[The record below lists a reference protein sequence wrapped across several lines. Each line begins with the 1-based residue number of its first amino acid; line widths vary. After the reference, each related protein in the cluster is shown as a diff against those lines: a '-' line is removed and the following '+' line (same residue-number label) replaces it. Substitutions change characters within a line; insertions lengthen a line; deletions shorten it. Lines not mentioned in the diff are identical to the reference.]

1 MILTTI
7 FLVLFISII
16 TLIFIP
22 STNLFLLR
30 FIALLGSATAF
41 IFSCFLLISF
51 NCNFF
56 YFQSIVTYKF
66 GFDFL
71 NLYFSLGID
80 GISLFFFILSSFLIF
95 LCVLFI
101 WNESTFKEYAITL
114 LIIDLLLLLVF
125 SVLDLLLF
133 YVFFEAILIPMYLM
147 IGIWGSRERKIR
159 AVYLFFFYTLLGS
172 LCMLI
177 GLIYI
182 YTLTGTL
189 NFEYLMSYSFTFDQ
203 QYWLWLA
210 FFLSFASKIPM
221 FPFHVWLP
229 EAHVEA
235 PTVGSVL
242 LAGILLKLGV
252 YGFLRFSLN
261 LFPEASLFFS
271 PLVYL
276 LSVLGIV
283 YASLT
288 AIRQTDLKRIIAYS
302 SVAHMNLVTI
312 GIFSFNV
319 VGIEGSILQSISHGF
334 VSGAMFLLVGILY
347 DRYHSRLLY
356 YYGGLVHMMPG
367 YAALLLL
374 FTLANIALPGTSS
387 FVGEFLLL
395 AGIYK
400 TNFLTCIF
408 ATLGVILCGA
418 YSLWLYN
425 RIIFGNLKIHNTLLF
440 KDINFREF
448 SILLPLLFLVLLM
461 GIYPKFFLDYIHL
474 SSSTLHLLT
483 LS

>member
-1 MILTTI
+1 ML
-7 FLVLFISII
+7 L
-16 TLIFIP
+16 TLIFSILLLSIFTLCLIP
-22 STNLFLLR
+22 STNLNFLRISALVGSGLSFLL
-30 FIALLGSATAF
+30 
-41 IFSCFLLISF
+41 SCFLLISF
-51 NCNFF
+51 NCNYY
-56 YFQSIVTYKF
+56 YFQHIVTYKF

-101 WNESTFKEYAITL
+101 WKEAKFKEYAITL
-114 LIIDLLLLLVF
+114 LVIDLLLLLVF
-125 SVLDLLLF
+125 SVLDVLLF

-177 GLIYI
+177 GLMYI
-182 YTLTGTL
+182 YSLTGTL
-189 NFEYLMSYSFTFDQ
+189 NFEYLMSYPFTFDQ

-261 LFPEASLFFS
+261 LFPEASLYFS

-356 YYGGLVHMMPG
+356 YYGGLIHMMPVYG
-367 YAALLLL
+367 ALLLF

-400 TNFLTCIF
+400 TNFLTCLF

-440 KDINFREF
+440 RDIDFREF
-448 SILLPLLFLVLLM
+448 SILLPLIFLVLLM
-461 GIYPKFFLDYIHL
+461 GVYPKFFLDYIHL